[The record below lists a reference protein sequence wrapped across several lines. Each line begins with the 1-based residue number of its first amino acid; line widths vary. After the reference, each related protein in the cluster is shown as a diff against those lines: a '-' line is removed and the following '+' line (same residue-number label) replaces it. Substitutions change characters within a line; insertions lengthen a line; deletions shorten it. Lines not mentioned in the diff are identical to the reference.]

1 MAAKRDAA
9 LTYVRPDQ
17 IPPRLMCAVCLEPFT
32 DPRRLPCK
40 KAPLLR
46 CLRHRRA
53 RPRRPS
59 ELPHVPR
66 SVRRQLVQAD
76 ETLLEL
82 LGELDVYCPNKA
94 LNCAWHGPRANVLE
108 HVAHTCDFVCCKFKR
123 NGCRII
129 NRGAVVRVHEAEC
142 EFAEVPCRLAC
153 GFVGQRRLQVEH
165 EAGPC
170 PVAIKHREKAAKKA
184 ADEERARRCDPFSL
198 FTCLTHH
205 SAQIEAQ
212 EKEERELAATFDLL
226 NPPAAE
232 IVRIRAGGRVFEVS
246 HAAIRRTP
254 SLLASLLAGRRQL
267 NKDESCAIVLAVDAT
282 SLEHVIAW
290 LNTNFLPVGLTENAY
305 GLLIA
310 TAKTL
315 RLAAFVQS
323 TERRAAGSPMTQA
336 ELIGYLQIHARTQVR
351 WTCPDSI

>member
-1 MAAKRDAA
+1 MR
-9 LTYVRPDQ
+9 
-17 IPPRLMCAVCLEPFT
+17 
-32 DPRRLPCK
+32 
-40 KAPLLR
+40 PLLAFH
-46 CLRHRRA
+46 LSYA
-53 RPRRPS
+53 P
-59 ELPHVPR
+59 
-66 SVRRQLVQAD
+66 Q
-76 ETLLEL
+76 
-82 LGELDVYCPNKA
+82 CP
-94 LNCAWHGPRANVLE
+94 
-108 HVAHTCDFVCCKFKR
+108 D
-123 NGCRII
+123 
-129 NRGAVVRVHEAEC
+129 RGAGE
-142 EFAEVPCRLAC
+142 
-153 GFVGQRRLQVEH
+153 GG
-165 EAGPC
+165 AGTGGDIRSTQPT
-170 PVAIKHREKAAKKA
+170 R
-184 ADEERARRCDPFSL
+184 
-198 FTCLTHH
+198 
-205 SAQIEAQ
+205 
-212 EKEERELAATFDLL
+212 
-226 NPPAAE
+226 AE

-267 NKDESCAIVLAVDAT
+267 NKDESGAIVLAVDAT